1 MRRIIVLILMSA
13 VIQTVSALGWHNIN
27 VDLKTI
33 TAMGTAYGVEGAEE
47 GNTATALDSIFQHY
61 KSGGIAMAGIFVSK
75 KNDKVHHR
83 CGKVSK
89 ISGEC
94 ALLGAL
100 PAQNNFKC

>member
-27 VDLKTI
+27 VDLTTI
-33 TAMGTAYGVEGAEE
+33 TAMGTAYGVEGAKE

-75 KNDKVHHR
+75 KNDR
-83 CGKVSK
+83 DAMRNPGLFA
-89 ISGEC
+89 SGE
-94 ALLGAL
+94 LLL
-100 PAQNNFKC
+100 